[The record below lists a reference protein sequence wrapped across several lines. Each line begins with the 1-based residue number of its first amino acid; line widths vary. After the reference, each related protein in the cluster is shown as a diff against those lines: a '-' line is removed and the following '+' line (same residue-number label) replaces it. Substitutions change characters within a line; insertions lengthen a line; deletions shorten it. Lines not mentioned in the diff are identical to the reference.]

1 MSRRWHLYH
10 KPRRSSN
17 LSDVPS
23 QQSGRPVGIARELAQ
38 LLDRYSGP
46 LVLYARQL
54 CSDPED
60 AVQIAFVKLAQQ
72 QPIPKDR
79 AAWLYRV
86 VRNEALMQSR
96 SDRRRRDRE
105 QVFAQTRSLW
115 FEPNSSASLDS
126 SAASEALK
134 QLTQSQREIVIARIW
149 GGLAFREIAQLLA
162 ISQSSAHREYQQA
175 IESLQRELN
184 EPCPNQTN
192 QQT

>member
-1 MSRRWHLYH
+1 M
-10 KPRRSSN
+10 
-17 LSDVPS
+17 
-23 QQSGRPVGIARELAQ
+23 GIARELAQ

-60 AVQIAFVKLAQQ
+60 AVQIAFVKLTQQ

-115 FEPNSSASLDS
+115 FEPNSSASLDR